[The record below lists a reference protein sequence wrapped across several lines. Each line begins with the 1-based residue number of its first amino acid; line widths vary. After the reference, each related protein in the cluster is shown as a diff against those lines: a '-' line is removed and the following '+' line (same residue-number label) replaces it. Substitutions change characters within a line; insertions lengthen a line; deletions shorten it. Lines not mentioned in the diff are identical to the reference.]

1 MTTTAATQFF
11 AKIGYTDI
19 NPFEVVR
26 VVSDK
31 TIEVREMQAT
41 RSAAFKPEFIAGGFG
56 VICTNE
62 ADQEWD
68 VISNEAEPIIRIR
81 LNKAGKWKDARG
93 NVYKPTAQPVKFYDY
108 NF

>member
-1 MTTTAATQFF
+1 MTTATATQFF

-31 TIEVREMQAT
+31 TIEIREMQAV
-41 RSAAFKPEFIAGGFG
+41 RGDWKPEYAVGGFTAEC
-56 VICTNE
+56 VNQ
-62 ADQEWD
+62 ADQAWN
-68 VISNEAEPIIRIR
+68 ITSNEAEPIIRIR
-81 LNKAGKWKDARG
+81 LNKAGKWQDARG
-93 NVYKPTAQPVKFYDY
+93 NKYKPTAEPVKFYDY